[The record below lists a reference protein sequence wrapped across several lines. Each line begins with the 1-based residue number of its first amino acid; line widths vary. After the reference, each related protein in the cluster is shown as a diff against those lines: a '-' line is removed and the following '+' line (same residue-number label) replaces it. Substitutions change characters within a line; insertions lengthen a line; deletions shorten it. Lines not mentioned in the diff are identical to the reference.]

1 MSSLANYLASD
12 GFASE
17 GEFYDWLDQ
26 NRMSLRRPDPV
37 LNLPVKPPP
46 MPETYRGR
54 RTGHNYPV
62 FAPPANENFV
72 FVGNRDDFSGNW
84 YRKGDKIDPTKVG
97 RTTFGHFGQD
107 GVFGDQHHNKNLPAE
122 TFLSREDLQQKL
134 QSYNLPF
141 EGERSDLFKRFINVQ
156 EGGLIPKIADGEPL
170 TEVEIADIVNR
181 HEPINLQQAAR
192 LRELRG
198 NQRNPSQINQPPQE
212 NSSWWQNSNLNPSS
226 WRSQNNP
233 MRLDGTQV
241 SNAEAN
247 SLRQWGQQNLEN
259 QANNASM
266 LNRLGTGS
274 NPMTVNN
281 LGAKSLASTGEAALG
296 AEGAAA
302 GGATFAARAMPMISL
317 ALMAGSLL
325 QNQRASQQ
333 MKQDQ
338 EQQKSMRT

>member
-181 HEPINLQQAAR
+181 HEPVDLARAAE
-192 LRELRG
+192 LREMRRG
-198 NQRNPSQINQPPQE
+198 AEVQPPQQPL
-212 NSSWWQNSNLNPSS
+212 NQRLAQSNANPRNWMPSN
-226 WRSQNNP
+226 NNP
-233 MRLDGTQV
+233 MRVDGSQV
-241 SNAEAN
+241 SNAESAN
-247 SLRQWGQQNLEN
+247 LRQWGSQNIANMQEA
-259 QANNASM
+259 QAAAQ
-266 LNRLGTGS
+266 RTGS
-274 NPMTVNN
+274 VANPSG
-281 LGAKSLASTGEAALG
+281 LGSIAEAAPA
-296 AEGAAA
+296 AEAGIAAQA
-302 GGATFAARAMPMISL
+302 PSFLARSMPLISL
-317 ALMAGSLL
+317 GLMANSLYA
-325 QNQRASQQ
+325 QSKANRENKEA
-333 MKQDQ
+333 MKQR
-338 EQQKSMRT
+338 EAMRT